1 MDDQL
6 KLLTK
11 RAVSDLLDVH
21 EQTVMRLVREGRF
34 PAPLRTGA
42 VGSAVRWRA
51 RDVADW
57 IDQRAGAAA

>member
-1 MDDQL
+1 MPE
-6 KLLTK
+6 KLLSK
-11 RAVSDLLDVH
+11 QHVAEILDVH

-34 PAPLRTGA
+34 PPPLRTGA

-51 RDVADW
+51 KDVANW